1 VASIGNVVQR
11 RGIFHFRRVVP
22 TDLRIR
28 IGRCELVRTL
38 ATGDRRDAK
47 MRASQLYL
55 VSERLFIA
63 VRRDPML
70 TDAQLAGLVQAFFA
84 HVLEEE
90 NRRRLSGS
98 YLTEEVR
105 EARRD
110 YWDAVAA
117 KSKDSLAC
125 NRLEDASWVAEAM
138 LRKQHLPRSSLNQ
151 GEIAQVKQ
159 AMLRAGVDLA
169 EALKARYDG
178 DFNYD
183 PRDKLLKLKLAE
195 APQLGGPAATPAAA
209 TTVQQ
214 TVAPGPLMSD
224 VGKAFRER
232 QVATKSWD
240 LQTSAQASAT
250 YRLFIDVCGDKPIG
264 SYSRQDAGRFR
275 EQIERLPNNYGRS
288 AASKTLPVIAIIAAH
303 AAVPVAARSAVIS
316 QKTVKRHFSALS
328 ALWAQAVPK
337 GEAAENI
344 FKGFSFAGGK
354 SPVDQRQMWDGEA
367 LAELFGTPVWKGCKS
382 AARRTTPGT
391 YVLRDARFWLP
402 LIALFSGMREE
413 EICQLQL
420 EDIREEVGIWFMDV
434 SGRPPRKLKN
444 SAAVRR
450 VPIHPEL
457 IRIGFLA
464 YVDAKRSKEMSR
476 VFPDL
481 KPGGADGRL
490 GHGFAKWFSRY
501 RQEVGI
507 FRPGL
512 DFHSFRHTATTLM
525 HQAGIEHA
533 VLDHLTGH
541 VTPGETSRYTKGSI
555 LPQLARAIESIRI
568 NVDFSALYV
577 GSR

>member
-1 VASIGNVVQR
+1 MLQKQR
-11 RGIFHFRRVVP
+11 
-22 TDLRIR
+22 
-28 IGRCELVRTL
+28 
-38 ATGDRRDAK
+38 
-47 MRASQLYL
+47 
-55 VSERLFIA
+55 
-63 VRRDPML
+63 
-70 TDAQLAGLVQAFFA
+70 
-84 HVLEEE
+84 
-90 NRRRLSGS
+90 
-98 YLTEEVR
+98 
-105 EARRD
+105 
-110 YWDAVAA
+110 
-117 KSKDSLAC
+117 
-125 NRLEDASWVAEAM
+125 
-138 LRKQHLPRSSLNQ
+138 LPRSSLSRE
-151 GEIAQVKQ
+151 EIAQVKQ
-159 AMLRAGVDLA
+159 AMLRAGADLA

-178 DFNYD
+178 DFNYE
-183 PRDKLLKLKLAE
+183 PRDKLLKLQLAD
-195 APQLGGPAATPAAA
+195 APQLGGLPETPAPA
-209 TTVQQ
+209 TTVQKA
-214 TVAPGPLMSD
+214 VEPGPLMSE

-232 QVATKSWD
+232 QIVTKSWD
-240 LQTSAQASAT
+240 LQTAAQASAT

-264 SYSRQDAGRFR
+264 SYSRQDAGCFR
-275 EQIERLPNNYGRS
+275 EQIERLPNDYGRS
-288 AASKTLPVIAIIAAH
+288 AASKTLPVIEIIAMHMAFP
-303 AAVPVAARSAVIS
+303 AAARSPVIS

-402 LIALFSGMREE
+402 LIAVFSGMRQE

-420 EDIREEVGIWFMDV
+420 EDIREEVGIWFMDIN
-434 SGRPPRKLKN
+434 GRPPRKLKN

-464 YVDAKRSKEMSR
+464 YVDAQRSKGMSR

-501 RQEVGI
+501 RQEMGI

-512 DFHSFRHTATTLM
+512 DFHSLRHTATTLM

-555 LPQLARAIESIRI
+555 LPQLARAIKSIRI
-568 NVDFSALYV
+568 NVDFSALHI
-577 GSR
+577 GCQRRSKIASLSGAKMHQ

>member
-28 IGRCELVRTL
+28 MGRGELVRSL
-38 ATGDRRDAK
+38 ATGDPRDAR

-55 VSERLFIA
+55 VSERLFMA
-63 VRRDPML
+63 VRWDPML
-70 TDAQLAGLVQAFFA
+70 TDAQLAGLVQAFFE
-84 HVLEEE
+84 HILEEE

-98 YLTEEVR
+98 YLTEEVSN
-105 EARRD
+105 ARRG
-110 YWDAVAA
+110 YWAAVAA
-117 KSKDSLAC
+117 KSKDSLAR
-125 NRLEDASWVAEAM
+125 NRLEDARWVAEAM
-138 LRKQHLPRSSLNQ
+138 IRKQRLPRSSLSEE
-151 GEIAQVKQ
+151 EIAQVMQ
-159 AMLRAGVDLA
+159 AMLRAGIDLA

-178 DFNYD
+178 DFNYE

-195 APQLGGPAATPAAA
+195 APQPGGPAATSEAA
-209 TTVQQ
+209 TTVQE
-214 TVAPGPLMSD
+214 TVTPGPLMSD
-224 VGKAFRER
+224 AAKLFRER
-232 QVATKSWD
+232 QVATRSWD
-240 LQTSAQASAT
+240 LQTSAQAGGT
-250 YRLFIDVCGDKPIG
+250 YRLFIDVCGDKPID
-264 SYSRQDAGRFR
+264 SYARQDAGRFR
-275 EQIERLPNNYGRS
+275 EQIERLPKDYGRS
-288 AASKTLPVIAIIAAH
+288 AASKPLSLMEIIAMH
-303 AAVPVAARSAVIS
+303 AGVRAAARSPVIS

-354 SPVDQRQMWDGEA
+354 SAVDQRQMWDRAA
-367 LAELFGTPVWKGCKS
+367 LAELFGTPVWSGCKS

-391 YVLRDARFWLP
+391 LVLRDARFWLP
-402 LIALFSGMREE
+402 LVGVFSGMREE
-413 EICQLQL
+413 EICQLQI
-420 EDIREEVGIWFMDV
+420 EDIREEIGIWFMDIN
-434 SGRPPRKLKN
+434 SRAPRKLKN
-444 SAAVRR
+444 SAAVRK
-450 VPIHPEL
+450 VPIHSEL
-457 IRIGFLA
+457 VRVGFLA
-464 YVDAKRSKEMSR
+464 YVDAQRSKGMSR

-533 VLDHLTGH
+533 VLDHVTGH

-568 NVDFSALYV
+568 DFDFSALYV
-577 GSR
+577 GTR